1 MIAKCFYNMV
11 HFTTNQ
17 PPGKAISCCL
27 RRHMRSFCYFK
38 PNSVNSAIQKKRFR
52 CPVADEQKILLKQIE
67 QFLVAK
73 DTERL
78 GTLLRQHRTSDIA
91 EIVELFDP
99 EDCRQIFDSLAKSE
113 AAEVLEKV
121 DEATRAELFDL
132 FADDELVDLIS
143 ELDPDDAADVLAEL
157 DKEESQEVLESL
169 DAEDAE
175 QIKELMVYSE
185 DSAGGI
191 MDPTVLSVDEN
202 ASANEIIQRI
212 REAEVDEDFYSV
224 FVVDKNERF
233 LGDVRI
239 RLLITGPP
247 DTRICTLIDTD
258 ALFVNVDA
266 DQEEVRNLFKKN
278 DLMVVPVLDSQRKL
292 VGRITAD
299 RVIEVAEEEAA
310 EDMLAMA
317 GTDAAELET
326 FSVFNAARVRMTWL
340 LPCLAGTAVT
350 ALLGFLFKG
359 WFFSEGQLHVFL
371 VAVLFS
377 PMIAAISGNAGLQTS
392 AIVVCGLA
400 TGDLAALKMG
410 QVFMREVRIALLVA
424 LCCGVIG
431 GGICSLLPSF
441 FSNPQIDMD
450 SNVSPMTVSVEQTP
464 RTVALLASRDQ
475 ILLALAFG
483 IAMFSAIMISTS
495 LGLSLPFLFR
505 RIGLDPAIS
514 SGPLVTTAND
524 SISVAIYLL
533 LTLLMT

>member
-1 MIAKCFYNMV
+1 M
-11 HFTTNQ
+11 
-17 PPGKAISCCL
+17 
-27 RRHMRSFCYFK
+27 
-38 PNSVNSAIQKKRFR
+38 
-52 CPVADEQKILLKQIE
+52 
-67 QFLVAK
+67 QFLAAK
-73 DTERL
+73 DIRHL
-78 GTLLRQHRTSDIA
+78 GDLLRQQRTSDIA

-99 EDCRQIFDSLAKSE
+99 EERRLIFDALGKHD

-121 DEATRAELFDL
+121 NEATRAELFDL
-132 FADDELVDLIS
+132 FEDDELVDLIS

-157 DKEESQEVLESL
+157 DQEESQEVLESL
-169 DAEDAE
+169 DSDNAE

-202 ASANEIIQRI
+202 ASVSEVIQRI
-212 REAEVDEDFYSV
+212 RAAEVDEDFYSV

-239 RLLITGPP
+239 RLLITCPAE
-247 DTRICTLIDTD
+247 TRICTLVDTD

-266 DQEEVRNLFKKN
+266 DQEEVRNIFKKN
-278 DLMVVPVLDSQRKL
+278 DLIVAPVLDGQQKL

-310 EDMLAMA
+310 EDILAMA

-350 ALLGFLFKG
+350 ALVGFFFRGLF
-359 WFFSEGQLHVFL
+359 FEEGQLHVFF

-400 TGDLAALKMG
+400 TGDLAALKLS
-410 QVFMREVRIALLVA
+410 QVFMREARIALLIA

-431 GGICSLLPSF
+431 GSICSFLPSF
-441 FSNPQIDMD
+441 FANHS
-450 SNVSPMTVSVEQTP
+450 SGVETVEVSSAAPESLTPIPSKETGVLSVPKKQLEPNEQFK
-464 RTVALLASRDQ
+464 LAV
-475 ILLALAFG
+475 AFG

-505 RIGLDPAIS
+505 QIGLDPAIS